1 MAEEKTTAVTGPFHC
16 PMCLAT
22 TSGRHAF
29 CPECGEPLD
38 MQCPNCGLTWRFYIK
53 HTFCP
58 SCGQRVPAKA
68 GLTTAKGWG

>member
-1 MAEEKTTAVTGPFHC
+1 MAEEKTTAGAAPFHC

-22 TSGRHAF
+22 TSGRYAF

-38 MQCPNCGLTWRFYIK
+38 VQCPNCGLAWRFYIK

-58 SCGQRVPAKA
+58 SCGERVPQKA
-68 GLTTAKGWG
+68 RLATPKGWG